1 MSSYIIDL
9 AKPEFWVT
17 FLTAILLLAPM
28 ANGQFRSLRFAVI
41 NLGFLTALL
50 GWQGGIALLVGS
62 VIAWFLTVAI
72 KNKKLR
78 PIFVTVALL
87 LCITLF
93 LMHKIHSIG
102 AAIKLQGAAP
112 ILSVIAF
119 SYVCL
124 RLIDMF
130 RSLWEERLPFPNLIQ
145 VINYCLPFHMLAAG
159 PIQSYEEFIT
169 QPDEP
174 RRIEPREVLR
184 GFERLGFGVF
194 KKFVLA
200 FVIQKIF
207 LTDFTAGNGYW
218 ALEAQMF
225 FIWLYID
232 FSAYSDIA
240 VGIGRIIGVHTPENF
255 NRPYLARNITVFWER
270 WHISLSMWIRRN
282 LFYPTQIAA
291 LRVTGNRWPMWCA
304 SVAFMVSFLLC
315 GLWHGI
321 SWNFVVWGV
330 MHASGLIIVN
340 LYKKRLSKKLKT
352 KGVKQYMANPW
363 IKAVAMA
370 ITFEWVAISHL
381 TFFFSTEQ
389 MFHGFGWLLSLL
401 PGIGGA

>member
-17 FLTAILLLAPM
+17 FLAALILLAPM
-28 ANGQFRSLRFAVI
+28 AHGQFRSLRFALI
-41 NLGFLTALL
+41 NIGFLTALL
-50 GWQGGIALLVGS
+50 GVKGGACVFAGCVVAWLLT
-62 VIAWFLTVAI
+62 LAI
-72 KNKKLR
+72 KNRKLR
-78 PIFVTVALL
+78 PIFATISLL
-87 LCITLF
+87 LCIALF
-93 LMHKIHSIG
+93 LLHKLHG
-102 AAIKLQGAAP
+102 LGDAIRLHGAAP

-119 SYVCL
+119 SYICL
-124 RLIDMF
+124 RLIDMY
-130 RSLWEERLPFPNLIQ
+130 RSLWEERLPFPSLLQ
-145 VINYCLPFHMLAAG
+145 VINYALPFHMLAAG
-159 PIQSYEEFIT
+159 PIQAYEEFIT
-169 QPDEP
+169 QPDMP
-174 RRIEPREVLR
+174 RVIEARQVLS
-184 GFERLGFGVF
+184 GFERLAFGVF

-200 FVIQKIF
+200 FVIQTIF

-218 ALEAQMF
+218 ILEAQMF

-240 VGIGRIIGVHTPENF
+240 VGIGRIIGVQTPENF

-291 LRVTGNRWPMWCA
+291 LRVTNNRWPMWCA
-304 SVAFMVSFLLC
+304 SVAFAVSFLLC

-321 SWNFVVWGV
+321 AWNFVVWGV

-340 LYKKRLSKKLKT
+340 LYKKRLTKKLKT
-352 KGVKQYMANPW
+352 KGVKAYMANSY
-363 IKAVAMA
+363 IKLAAMA

-381 TFFFSTEQ
+381 TFFFR
-389 MFHGFGWLLSLL
+389 F
-401 PGIGGA
+401 